1 MGRTT
6 TARYRA
12 LGDELQKRRHSAG
25 LTREQ
30 LARRTG
36 WSSARIFRIEHGQS
50 EISAVDVVHFL
61 GQCGFYHPQI
71 LDLIA
76 EFRDAETR
84 HDYWL
89 TPSERW
95 LEESVCSLIFHES
108 TASTSVSYEPHV
120 VPGLLQTENYA
131 REMIRLYDARGAEDL
146 EAHVRAR
153 RERQRILR
161 RSRPARFTFYV
172 HENALRLP
180 VDSAAV
186 MQEQLLSLMFVD
198 GLPHVSVRVVPA
210 TTTFGGA
217 FRLMRFP
224 ADKPLVYLDCVVAG
238 LFVEDKEYV
247 SHYQALIPVIAAAA
261 LDEGQSRL
269 FIADLA
275 DEYDRGSAG
284 DRVEEEQL

>member
-12 LGDELQKRRHSAG
+12 LGDELRKRRESAG
-25 LTREQ
+25 LTRAQ
-30 LARRTG
+30 LSERTDF
-36 WSSARIFRIEHGQS
+36 SQASIFRIEAGQS
-50 EISAVDVVHFL
+50 ISTVDAVHFL
-61 GQCGFYHPQI
+61 GQCGLYRPQVI
-71 LDLIA
+71 DLIA
-76 EFRDAETR
+76 EFSDAETR
-84 HDYWL
+84 DDYWL
-89 TPSERW
+89 APSGLG

-120 VPGLLQTENYA
+120 VPGLLQTEAYA
-131 REMIRLYDARGAEDL
+131 REMIRHYDARGGEDL
-146 EAHVRAR
+146 ETHVRAR
-153 RERQRILR
+153 RERQRVLR
-161 RSRPARFTFYV
+161 RLRPARFTFYI

-180 VDSAAV
+180 VDGAAV
-186 MQEQLLSLMFVD
+186 LQEQLLSLMLVD

-224 ADKPLVYLDCVVAG
+224 THKPLVYLDCVVAG
-238 LFVEDKEYV
+238 LFVEDEEYV
-247 SHYQALIPVIAAAA
+247 SHYQALVPVIAAAA

-269 FIADLA
+269 FIANLA

-284 DRVEEEQL
+284 DRVEEEQQ